1 MLKNSM
7 KSFSMKRI
15 IIAVIILLVS
25 ISMIPWIISNYSL
38 SATKN
43 DDWIK
48 VGSKSTPANVILGE
62 YNAFIQQNYQY
73 VSRNPYALFQYLNNL
88 ISQHVMVLLFA
99 NEAEKLNI
107 KIDDDILLKIVAEIP
122 AFQKPD
128 GSFDK
133 EKFSSRITSIFGSEK
148 IFLDNI
154 KNNLLKEQLV
164 NSIGGNLHLPYYVGY
179 IELLTMGQVREIK
192 YIDVNSLIKAKIPT
206 ATTKDLE
213 KLREDNKKVFTTDE
227 SRNGEYVYIRPTLEL
242 NKLQVSQ
249 QEINN
254 YYKKNQANYMKEE
267 QRSLLEITFMSEE
280 EAKAALQKLPTMK
293 LADIKKTY
301 KVVSLTNIEPIA
313 LPNQLATSVFAAKTN
328 VWNVPIASDLGWH
341 VFNVQKITPATPKP
355 LTLVR
360 QEIKAEILADKKKK
374 TIDDLKSKLALMVS
388 KDKFSTIAKKLKG
401 SYYAFHDV
409 NEKNI
414 SADKNI
420 IASED
425 VFHQILGATVNKT
438 SEVIETEN
446 GDLLVVRIN
455 KINPARLKDIKE
467 IKPQLISMWNKQIKE
482 KQVNDKVASLMVQLS
497 NKPINSLGLTVQ
509 TIKISRN
516 MKQLP
521 FARTSLETLF
531 VSEKNKPIEGKLIGG
546 NTFVAITTNII
557 NSKEEYK
564 NNMDIKNQK
573 VVNLSD
579 YLSQQYV
586 QGFFEKYATKL
597 QSEYKVKINE
607 KAIMEKL
614 APNQ

>member
-1 MLKNSM
+1 MLKNSL

-15 IIAVIILLVS
+15 AIAIVILVVS
-25 ISMIPWIISNYSL
+25 ISMVPWIISNYSL

-73 VSRNPYALFQYLNNL
+73 VSRNPYALFQYLNSL

-99 NEAEKLNI
+99 SEAEKLNI

-128 GSFDK
+128 GTFDR

-148 IFLDNI
+148 VFLDNI

-192 YIDVNSLIKAKIPT
+192 YIDVNPLIKAKIPNPT
-206 ATTKDLE
+206 LKDLE
-213 KLREDNKKVFTTDE
+213 KLREDNKKVFSVDE
-227 SRNGEYVYIRPTLEL
+227 SRNGEYIYIRPSLLL

-249 QEINN
+249 QEIAN
-254 YYKKNQANYMKEE
+254 YYKKNLANYMRDE
-267 QRSLLEITFMSEE
+267 QRSLLEITFTSEE
-280 EAKAALQKLPTMK
+280 EAKAAFQKLPTMK
-293 LADIKKTY
+293 LADIQKTY
-301 KVVSLTNIEPIA
+301 KVVTLPKVTPMA
-313 LPNQLATSVFAAKTN
+313 LPNQLATKVFAAKTN
-328 VWNVPIASDLGWH
+328 VWNAPVATDLGWH
-341 VFNVQKITPATPKP
+341 VFNVQKIILATPKP
-355 LTLVR
+355 LMLVR

-374 TIDDLKSKLALMVS
+374 AIDDLKSKLALVIN
-388 KDKFSTIAKKLKG
+388 KDKFSNIAKKFNG
-401 SYYAFHDV
+401 SYYAFKDI

-425 VFHQILGATVNKT
+425 VFHQILGTTVNKT

-446 GDLLVVRIN
+446 GDLLIV
-455 KINPARLKDIKE
+455 KISKMNPARLKNIAE
-467 IKPQLISMWNKQIKE
+467 IKPQLVSIWNKQIKE
-482 KQVNDKVASLMVQLS
+482 KQINDKVAKLMVQLS
-497 NKPINSLGLTVQ
+497 SKSINSLGLKVQ
-509 TIKISRN
+509 TIKISRD

-521 FARTSLETLF
+521 FARNSLETLF
-531 VSEKNKPIEGKLIGG
+531 VSEKNKPMEGKLISG

-564 NNMDIKNQK
+564 NKMDIKNQK

-586 QGFFEKYATKL
+586 QGFFEKYANKL

>member
-7 KSFSMKRI
+7 KSFSVKRI
-15 IIAVIILLVS
+15 AIAIVILLVS

-38 SATKN
+38 SSTKN

-73 VSRNPYALFQYLNNL
+73 VSRNPYALFQYLNSL

-107 KIDDDILLKIVAEIP
+107 QIDDNILLKVVAEIP

-128 GSFDK
+128 GTFDR

-179 IELLTMGQVREIK
+179 VELLAMGQIREIK
-192 YIDVNSLIKAKIPT
+192 YINVNSLIKEKIPT
-206 ATTKDLE
+206 PTLKDLE
-213 KLREDNKKVFTTDE
+213 KLRQDNKKVFNVDE
-227 SRNGEYVYIRPTLEL
+227 SRDGEYIYIRPSLL
-242 NKLQVSQ
+242 LSKLQVSQ
-249 QEINN
+249 QEIAN

-267 QRSLLEITFMSEE
+267 QRSLLEITFTSED
-280 EAKAALQKLPTMK
+280 EAKDAFKKIPTMK
-293 LADIKKTY
+293 LADIKKNY
-301 KVVSLTNIEPIA
+301 KVVTLPNVEPMA
-313 LPNQLATSVFAAKTN
+313 LPSKLATSVFAAKPN
-328 VWNVPIASDLGWH
+328 VWSAPVATDLGWH
-341 VFNVQKITPATPKP
+341 VFNVQKVTPATPKS
-355 LTLVR
+355 LAAVR
-360 QEIKAEILADKKKK
+360 PEIKAEILADKKKK
-374 TIDDLKSKLALMVS
+374 ATDELKSKLATMVS
-388 KDKFSTIAKKLKG
+388 KDKFSNIAKKLKG
-401 SYYAFHDV
+401 SYYAFHSI

-425 VFHQILGATVNKT
+425 VFHQILGTALNKT
-438 SEVIETEN
+438 SEVTETEN
-446 GDLLVVRIN
+446 GDLLVVKVS
-455 KINPARLKDIKE
+455 KINPARLKNIAE
-467 IKPQLISMWNKQIKE
+467 IKPQLVSIWNKNAKE
-482 KQVNDKVASLMVQLS
+482 KQVEDKLAKLMVQLPS
-497 NKPINSLGLTVQ
+497 KPINSLGVKVE
-509 TIKISRN
+509 TIKISRD

-521 FARTSLETLF
+521 FAKTSLETLF
-531 VSEKNKPIEGKLIGG
+531 VSEKNKPMEGKLADG
-546 NTFVAITTNII
+546 NTFVAITTKII

-564 NNMDIKNQK
+564 NNTDIKNQK